1 MIVRTLIHLL
11 EDVFELACLG
21 AMLMALMLWIS

>member
-1 MIVRTLIHLL
+1 MIGRTLIALL

-21 AMLMALMLWIS
+21 AMLTALMLWIS

>member
-1 MIVRTLIHLL
+1 MIGRALIYLL

-21 AMLMALMLWIS
+21 ALLTALMLWIS